1 MTPASRF
8 RAFRVRLLGLVAKE
22 LRQTVRD
29 RRMIGILMIAPMI
42 QLLVLGHAVN
52 LDVDHV
58 PILVADEDR
67 TAESRDFLDGLT
79 AGDAF
84 RRAGEVENAQI
95 AQEAIA
101 GGRVPLAA
109 VLPRGFA
116 ADLAAGRTAQVQLL
130 VDGGDS
136 NRAIVAQ
143 NAAQGYVLR
152 RAQEMLAQRL
162 GRLPGR
168 VRVEPRVLY
177 NPSMNSRV
185 FFVPGVA
192 ATLLLV
198 VTLVVTAMG
207 FSREKES
214 GTLEQIM
221 VTPLGGTTLFLG
233 KTLPYALIGLLDLG
247 LVLGVGTWVFGV
259 PLRGPLAV
267 VFLGGSLYLM
277 TLLGGGLLLGAL
289 ARTQQ
294 QALVAAFF
302 LIMPAILLSGF
313 ASPIENMPGWLQPFT
328 LLNPVRHMVEVMRAV
343 LLRGA
348 GLADVAPQLVA
359 LGGLGLAVFTSSA
372 VVLRRRLA

>member
-1 MTPASRF
+1 MTLRARLT
-8 RAFRVRLLGLVAKE
+8 AFRVRLLGLVAKE

-29 RRMIGILMIAPMI
+29 KRMIGILMIAPMI

-58 PILVADEDR
+58 PILIADEDR
-67 TAESRDFLDGLT
+67 TAESRDFLNGLT

-84 RRAGEVENAQI
+84 RRAGEVENA
-95 AQEAIA
+95 AAALDAISV
-101 GGRVPLAA
+101 GRVPLAA

-162 GRLPGR
+162 GRAPGR

-207 FSREKES
+207 FAREKES

-233 KTLPYALIGLLDLG
+233 KTLPYALIGMVDLG

-259 PLRGPLAV
+259 PLRGPLGV

-294 QALVAAFF
+294 QSLVAAFF

-313 ASPIENMPGWLQPFT
+313 ASPIENMPGWLQPWT

>member
-1 MTPASRF
+1 MTFFQRS

-22 LRQTVRD
+22 LRQTMRD

-58 PILVADEDR
+58 PILIADEDR

-84 RRAGEVENAQI
+84 RRAGEVENA
-95 AQEAIA
+95 AAALDAIS

-162 GRLPGR
+162 GRAPGR

-177 NPSMNSRV
+177 NPTMNSRV

-207 FSREKES
+207 FAREKES

-233 KTLPYALIGLLDLG
+233 KTLPYALIGMIDLG

-259 PLRGPLAV
+259 PLRGPLGV

-294 QALVAAFF
+294 QSLVAAFF

-313 ASPIENMPGWLQPFT
+313 ASPVENMPGWLQPFT